1 MNRIC
6 DLHTHSNRSD
16 GSFSPTELVAEA
28 KKKGVAAL
36 ALTDHNTTKGLAEFL
51 EAGKTL
57 DMIAVPGCEFSTDYG
72 RNELHVVGLFLPEP
86 SWPMVERYVDA
97 LRREKHKSN
106 LTVIEKLRERGVA
119 ITYEEVAALTDAEE
133 FNRAHVARTLLAKG
147 YVHSLNQAFDT
158 VLKEGNGCYFPAKRP
173 DVFDTLRFI
182 RQLGGVPVLAHPFLN
197 LDHTALEAFLP
208 LAKEAGLLAM
218 ETHYSLFDEASTKK
232 AEALAKRFGLWE
244 SGGSDF
250 HGAAKPDIAI
260 GSGKGNL
267 RVPFSFYESLS
278 SLAC

>member
-16 GSFSPTELVAEA
+16 GSLSPTELVVEA

-197 LDHTALEAFLP
+197 LDHWKPFCRWQKRPDFWRWRPIIPCLTRQAQKKPKRRQNASVCGKAAVRIFTAP
-208 LAKEAGLLAM
+208 P
-218 ETHYSLFDEASTKK
+218 S
-232 AEALAKRFGLWE
+232 R
-244 SGGSDF
+244 
-250 HGAAKPDIAI
+250 I
-260 GSGKGNL
+260 L
-267 RVPFSFYESLS
+267 R
-278 SLAC
+278 